1 VLVNPI
7 SFRLMFFLGLATLI
21 LIYAAD
27 VQDRELVR
35 DLVRRLDGPLGG
47 LVLGLLVGPWRVR
60 GRDPGASPRPLAA
73 AA

>member
-1 VLVNPI
+1 MNPI

-21 LIYAAD
+21 LIYAAG

-47 LVLGLLVGPWRVR
+47 LVLGLLVGRWRVR
-60 GRDPGASPRPLAA
+60 GRGLGAPARPLPAA
-73 AA
+73 A